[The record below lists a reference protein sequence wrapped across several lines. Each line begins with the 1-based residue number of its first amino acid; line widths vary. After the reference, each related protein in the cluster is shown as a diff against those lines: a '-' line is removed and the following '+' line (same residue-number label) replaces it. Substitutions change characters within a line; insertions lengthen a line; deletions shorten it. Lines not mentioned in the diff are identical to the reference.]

1 MGINIAESLDES
13 EDRFITIYL
22 MVVCLSDDWN
32 PSDDEI
38 EKSVHE
44 ILLVGDKSTAER
56 YAKLVAM
63 HVSQVRNRIGMIR
76 VGVSTFGPTD
86 DTNLILEKLI
96 PKEFVI
102 YREENT
108 LFGSGGNTVHYVALG
123 NKMLLGKVLKICKL
137 GESLKNVIGEK
148 GDKHGRNND

>member
-1 MGINIAESLDES
+1 MGIDIEGGAFEEES
-13 EDRFITIYL
+13 RFITIYL

-102 YREENT
+102 YKEENT
-108 LFGSGGNTVHYVALG
+108 LFGSGGNTAHYVALG
-123 NKMLLGKVLKICKL
+123 NKKLLEKALKICNL
-137 GESLKNVIGEK
+137 GKSLKNVIGREH
-148 GDKHGRNND
+148 DSSER

>member
-1 MGINIAESLDES
+1 MGIDIEGSLDES
-13 EDRFITIYL
+13 EDRFITIHL

-44 ILLVGDKSTAER
+44 TLLTGDKSTAER
-56 YAKLVAM
+56 YASLVAM
-63 HVSQVRNRIGMIR
+63 HVSQIRNRIGMIR
-76 VGVSTFGPTD
+76 VGVSTFGPTS
-86 DTNLILEKLI
+86 DTHLILEKLI

-108 LFGSGGNTVHYVALG
+108 LFGSGGNTFHYVALG
-123 NKMLLGKVLKICKL
+123 NKKLLEKALQICGLEK
-137 GESLKNVIGEK
+137 SLKNVIGEK
-148 GDKHGRNND
+148 GDNHGRSDD